1 MRTNW
6 GARAN
11 AGTPDLLP
19 EYEASVGAVIE
30 ALKSYWGNEISV
42 RSRWLRSL
50 FVWLRA
56 IVCPRISCW
65 AVTPFGTLAKPEQ
78 RVQPMQNAG

>member
-1 MRTNW
+1 LAHAIFLPW
-6 GARAN
+6 VSGA
-11 AGTPDLLP
+11 G
-19 EYEASVGAVIE
+19 SVAVIE